1 MKITLK
7 GKISAALF
15 AGLISIITISYI
27 VINIVLNNN
36 VNYISPIYNYQ
47 YSLSRIFNKG
57 CACKKLNND
66 VIIYHFIGSDKPWHT
81 WVQYIDIV
89 KEYIYIY
96 IESPFG
102 IILCLYLLMI

>member
-36 VNYISPIYNYQ
+36 LRKLFFISEIRKY
-47 YSLSRIFNKG
+47 
-57 CACKKLNND
+57 
-66 VIIYHFIGSDKPWHT
+66 
-81 WVQYIDIV
+81 
-89 KEYIYIY
+89 
-96 IESPFG
+96 
-102 IILCLYLLMI
+102 